1 MNWRHRVERAIT
13 GKFSLR
19 KDGSAYVG
27 FNEDVVKV
35 IDKCKIKYS
44 GFRDMKHS
52 SGNTFNSNKTYD
64 VSGTTY
70 KVTYQIIPDQSGRQ
84 QIQRNK
90 DHKKVFKFVEKMK
103 IYNSFYEVPDR
114 LNRRI
119 DYRRTDAN
127 GTRVVVW
134 EYVKGTY

>member
-1 MNWRHRVERAIT
+1 
-13 GKFSLR
+13 
-19 KDGSAYVG
+19 
-27 FNEDVVKV
+27 
-35 IDKCKIKYS
+35 
-44 GFRDMKHS
+44 MKHS

>member
-1 MNWRHRVERAIT
+1 MNWRHKIEKAIT

-90 DHKKVFKFVEKMK
+90 DDK
-103 IYNSFYEVPDR
+103 
-114 LNRRI
+114 
-119 DYRRTDAN
+119 
-127 GTRVVVW
+127 
-134 EYVKGTY
+134 